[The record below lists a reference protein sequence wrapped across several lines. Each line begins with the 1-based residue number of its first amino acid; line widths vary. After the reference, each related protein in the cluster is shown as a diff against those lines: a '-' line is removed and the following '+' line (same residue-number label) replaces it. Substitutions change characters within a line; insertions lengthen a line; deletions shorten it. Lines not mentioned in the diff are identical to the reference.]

1 MANLLGDPAWPQL
14 HPQPYTD
21 TPWPGL
27 QCELAPDNARVLRA
41 TRLHLGPDV
50 ATPPC
55 RPGARLD
62 PTSLRPA
69 TPPDTLHLRLLR
81 HNPRCSQ
88 RGLTMR
94 LRKNDSYYYTSST
107 CFTLQFD
114 YLIPPMGMDKCC
126 ANNVDNNNVHKADMV
141 MNGLHISV
149 YASETLGWCGGHV
162 HRRLMSKMLGRI
174 GDSPPIKFGT
184 YRCDACAVSC
194 TLKWD
199 MATFMEYKGL
209 PLQQAVDYYVRA

>member
-1 MANLLGDPAWPQL
+1 M
-14 HPQPYTD
+14 
-21 TPWPGL
+21 
-27 QCELAPDNARVLRA
+27 
-41 TRLHLGPDV
+41 
-50 ATPPC
+50 
-55 RPGARLD
+55 
-62 PTSLRPA
+62 
-69 TPPDTLHLRLLR
+69 
-81 HNPRCSQ
+81 
-88 RGLTMR
+88 
-94 LRKNDSYYYTSST
+94 
-107 CFTLQFD
+107 QFD